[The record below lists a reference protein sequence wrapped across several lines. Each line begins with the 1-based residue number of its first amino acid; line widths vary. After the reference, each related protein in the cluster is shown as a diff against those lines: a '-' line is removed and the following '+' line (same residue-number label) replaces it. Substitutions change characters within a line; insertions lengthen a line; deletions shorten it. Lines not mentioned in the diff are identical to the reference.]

1 MLSANAVLTVGI
13 NCLLFNS
20 RKFEQKSCLLEEI
33 FVHLIMLDMPTYVY
47 VNQYLFF
54 CACYVNN

>member
-20 RKFEQKSCLLEEI
+20 RKFERKSCLLEEI

-47 VNQYLFF
+47 INQYLLI